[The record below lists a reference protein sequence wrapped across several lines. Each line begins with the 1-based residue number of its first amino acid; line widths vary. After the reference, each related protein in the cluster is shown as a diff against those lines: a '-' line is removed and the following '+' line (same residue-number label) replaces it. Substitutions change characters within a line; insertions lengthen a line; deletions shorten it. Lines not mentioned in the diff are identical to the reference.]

1 MTSPDYTRMIFITA
15 NVASLFNEPKKVL
28 ETWSA
33 TVAKEIGDQK
43 PVFAAIHLQGLNNI
57 NNNSNNNSN
66 SNSNNSSSSTNA
78 DEFLNN
84 LLRGISSNPA
94 MMEFDCCRE
103 VNAVDY
109 LGMCNIY
116 YCKAIAQPALFDY
129 RMNSYVTVKG
139 DLHEAANQSTNVDFE
154 KIDGNA
160 EHPVGF
166 MMTRWLL
173 HNKSFD
179 FVNLVL
185 SPDNSPLDGCLNWPS
200 ENSHRRRHEFSLI
213 LERLETYMN
222 EECVVFFG
230 NFNCSIDCE
239 RFLKDQ
245 MNLNKARILENDNND
260 ELEAYDLSLRKV
272 FTVTRTQ
279 FNFHEN
285 HDWLFGT
292 CNGQLVRKYDCEL
305 EPFLKGSLYEPNIY
319 FAPTDPYELGP
330 TFGKEPNFVRT
341 ECPAWRSR
349 VLINQRTREKI
360 HHVKKIEYSIL
371 NSNIISFIGFFQ
383 QFWSLLW
390 VSWRGRVSW
399 SKQACCDDLHNLLEM
414 I

>member
-1 MTSPDYTRMIFITA
+1 MQWIIWECATFIIVKRSP
-15 NVASLFNEPKKVL
+15 
-28 ETWSA
+28 
-33 TVAKEIGDQK
+33 
-43 PVFAAIHLQGLNNI
+43 
-57 NNNSNNNSN
+57 
-66 SNSNNSSSSTNA
+66 
-78 DEFLNN
+78 N
-84 LLRGISSNPA
+84 LLCTIT
-94 MMEFDCCRE
+94 E
-103 VNAVDY
+103 VIDY
-109 LGMCNIY
+109 CYFFLDY
-116 YCKAIAQPALFDY
+116 YAKFQNMLPV
-129 RMNSYVTVKG
+129 NSYVTVKG
-139 DLHEAANQSTNVDFE
+139 DLHESANQSKNVDFE
-154 KIDGNA
+154 RIGGNT
-160 EHPVGF
+160 ENPVGF

-179 FVNLVL
+179 FVNLIL

-245 MNLNKARILENDNND
+245 MNLNKARIVENDNND
-260 ELEAYDLSLRKV
+260 QLEAYDLSLRKI

-349 VLINQRTREKI
+349 ILINQRTREKI
-360 HHVKKIEYSIL
+360 HHDSFSSSGLYYGLVGEAEYLGQSKCAVLNRKKEGWIIDYYIAKIGKIVENIHWSVECCKSQTRVHFDRFDAFFAFDIATPVEFAMASFGSFFKTCNIASTAAEQTTTVDSFGSFVT
-371 NSNIISFIGFFQ
+371 NSPKCTQSAGGVVGITII
-383 QFWSLLW
+383 
-390 VSWRGRVSW
+390 
-399 SKQACCDDLHNLLEM
+399 
-414 I
+414 

>member
-15 NVASLFNEPKKVL
+15 NVASLMNESKKVL
-28 ETWSA
+28 ENWSA

-57 NNNSNNNSN
+57 NNNNNNNNNNSN
-66 SNSNNSSSSTNA
+66 SNSSSSFSNA

-84 LLRGISSNPA
+84 LLREISSNPA

-116 YCKAIAQPALFDY
+116 YCKAIAQPALYDY

-139 DLHEAANQSTNVDFE
+139 DLHESANQSKNVDFE
-154 KIDGNA
+154 RIGGNT
-160 EHPVGF
+160 ENPVGF

-179 FVNLVL
+179 FVNLIL

-245 MNLNKARILENDNND
+245 MNLNKARIVENDNND
-260 ELEAYDLSLRKV
+260 QLEAYDLSLRKI

-349 VLINQRTREKI
+349 ILINQRTREKI
-360 HHVKKIEYSIL
+360 HHDSFSSSGLYYGLVGEAEYL
-371 NSNIISFIGFFQ
+371 GQ
-383 QFWSLLW
+383 
-390 VSWRGRVSW
+390 
-399 SKQACCDDLHNLLEM
+399 SKVEKPCCDDLHNLFEM

>member
-1 MTSPDYTRMIFITA
+1 MQWIIWECATFIIVKRSP
-15 NVASLFNEPKKVL
+15 
-28 ETWSA
+28 
-33 TVAKEIGDQK
+33 
-43 PVFAAIHLQGLNNI
+43 
-57 NNNSNNNSN
+57 
-66 SNSNNSSSSTNA
+66 
-78 DEFLNN
+78 N
-84 LLRGISSNPA
+84 LLCTIT
-94 MMEFDCCRE
+94 E
-103 VNAVDY
+103 VIDY
-109 LGMCNIY
+109 CYFFLDY
-116 YCKAIAQPALFDY
+116 YAKFRNMLPV
-129 RMNSYVTVKG
+129 NSYVTVKG
-139 DLHEAANQSTNVDFE
+139 DLHESANQSKNVDFE
-154 KIDGNA
+154 RIGGNT
-160 EHPVGF
+160 ENPVGF

-179 FVNLVL
+179 FVNLIL

-245 MNLNKARILENDNND
+245 MNLNKARIVENDNND
-260 ELEAYDLSLRKV
+260 QLEAYDLSLRKI

-360 HHVKKIEYSIL
+360 HHDSFSSSGLYYGLVGEAEYL
-371 NSNIISFIGFFQ
+371 GQ
-383 QFWSLLW
+383 
-390 VSWRGRVSW
+390 
-399 SKQACCDDLHNLLEM
+399 SKPVAM
-414 I
+414 ICTICLK

>member
-15 NVASLFNEPKKVL
+15 NVASLMNESKKVL
-28 ETWSA
+28 ENWSA

-43 PVFAAIHLQGLNNI
+43 PVFAAIHLQVRRKITLSSMPYNTI
-57 NNNSNNNSN
+57 NNTINVYSLHIAYKSPVMKIRNFFKSCN
-66 SNSNNSSSSTNA
+66 
-78 DEFLNN
+78 DGVR
-84 LLRGISSNPA
+84 LLPRSECSGLFG
-94 MMEFDCCRE
+94 EH
-103 VNAVDY
+103 
-109 LGMCNIY
+109 GMCNIY
-116 YCKAIAQPALFDY
+116 YCKAIAQPALYDY

-139 DLHEAANQSTNVDFE
+139 DLHESANQSKNVDFE
-154 KIDGNA
+154 RIGGNT
-160 EHPVGF
+160 ENPVGF

-179 FVNLVL
+179 FVNLIL

-245 MNLNKARILENDNND
+245 MNLNKARIVENDNND
-260 ELEAYDLSLRKV
+260 QLEAYDLSLRKI

-360 HHVKKIEYSIL
+360 HHDSFSSSGLYYGLVGEAEYL
-371 NSNIISFIGFFQ
+371 GQ
-383 QFWSLLW
+383 
-390 VSWRGRVSW
+390 
-399 SKQACCDDLHNLLEM
+399 SKPVAM
-414 I
+414 ICTICLK